1 MAEQSKVGF
10 FPETVG
16 MEDPKGVEWPY
27 TTPASPSAS
36 PLLLFSNLQ
45 WFRLIMS
52 STALPIITLAQQQ
65 ILSISSLNLSKMQLS
80 FTISNI
86 ITLSWAL
93 TFRDNVH
100 RKIQRE
106 AKRNGLCFM
115 RWTVNRGKNLS
126 FEKGNYMKLYFII
139 STERET
145 TINWKQL
152 CTHIYVHSVCVCL
165 CKIYVETRNQT
176 WQWFYS
182 NYSPRFWKKGLSF
195 TWNLPIR
202 LS

>member
-1 MAEQSKVGF
+1 MTEQSKVGF

-27 TTPASPSAS
+27 RMPASPSAS

-65 ILSISSLNLSKMQLS
+65 ILSISSLNFSKMQLS

-100 RKIQRE
+100 REKKRSKEKWAVFHEVNSKQRKE
-106 AKRNGLCFM
+106 SDFWKRKLWNYILLSVQRGRQLSIGNNYALTYMYTLCVCVYVRFMWRPGTKLDNGS
-115 RWTVNRGKNLS
+115 TVIIHLA
-126 FEKGNYMKLYFII
+126 FEKKSFIHLEL
-139 STERET
+139 T
-145 TINWKQL
+145 N
-152 CTHIYVHSVCVCL
+152 
-165 CKIYVETRNQT
+165 
-176 WQWFYS
+176 
-182 NYSPRFWKKGLSF
+182 
-195 TWNLPIR
+195 
-202 LS
+202 

>member
-1 MAEQSKVGF
+1 MTEQSKVGF

-27 TTPASPSAS
+27 RMPASPSAS

-65 ILSISSLNLSKMQLS
+65 ILSISSLNFSKIQLS

-100 RKIQRE
+100 KKIQRE
-106 AKRNGLCFM
+106 AKRNGLYFM
-115 RWTVNRGKNLS
+115 RWTVNRGKNLT
-126 FEKGNYMKLYFII
+126 FEKGNYEIVFYYQYREGDNYQL
-139 STERET
+139 ET
-145 TINWKQL
+145 TMHSHICTL
-152 CTHIYVHSVCVCL
+152 CVCV
-165 CKIYVETRNQT
+165 
-176 WQWFYS
+176 S
-182 NYSPRFWKKGLSF
+182 M
-195 TWNLPIR
+195 
-202 LS
+202 